1 MTDAALPTPY
11 NMATNRAKRMT
22 PQDARL
28 RTLRV
33 KATRVVFVV
42 GALAAV
48 FALVGSVAVQLAKTS
63 LLPETSVVQGEN
75 LVIEKPRF
83 VANAKDGSKI
93 IVTAQKATRSMTAL
107 NGAVQLEKPVLET
120 SDGSQAIAKSGVWSQ
135 VDQTLSLDGDVVLT
149 RAGGDRATSSRAVW
163 TSVPSRLTMDGNVVM
178 SRAGGDSATSNSA
191 VWSTNPDQLMVSG
204 NVVLTRPGGA
214 RATAANATWRSDI
227 GSLDLTGGANIVLPS
242 GESASAVTAR
252 LDDRLSDIR
261 LEGQAVVR
269 FSAGQASSSSA
280 FYQGLTGQLSGSGG
294 IQIASGLG
302 TGTADSYVYETRSKR
317 LRLTGNAR
325 ATLR

>member
-1 MTDAALPTPY
+1 MTIAVLS
-11 NMATNRAKRMT
+11 ATHYAVANRAKRMT

-33 KATRVVFVV
+33 KATRIVFVA
-42 GALAAV
+42 GALSAI
-48 FALVGSVAVQLAKTS
+48 FALVGSVFVQLVKTS
-63 LLPETSVVQGEN
+63 VLPETSVVQGEN

-83 VANAKDGSKI
+83 VGNAKDGSKI

-107 NGAVQLEKPVLET
+107 DGAVQLEKPVLET
-120 SDGSQAIAKSGVWSQ
+120 DDGSQATAKAGVWSQ
-135 VDQTLSLDGDVVLT
+135 ADQTLSLDGEVVLT
-149 RAGGDRATSSRAVW
+149 RAGGDRATSSSAVW
-163 TSVPSRLTMDGNVVM
+163 TSIPSRLTMDGSVVI

-204 NVVLTRPGGA
+204 NVVLTRLGGA

-252 LDDRLSDIR
+252 LDDRLGDIR

-280 FYQGLTGQLSGSGG
+280 FYQGLTGRLSGSGG
-294 IQIASGLG
+294 IQIVSGLG

-317 LRLTGNAR
+317 LRLMGNAR

>member
-1 MTDAALPTPY
+1 MTDATFPAPHSYT
-11 NMATNRAKRMT
+11 AHRAKRMT

-33 KATRVVFVV
+33 KATRVVFVA
-42 GALAAV
+42 GAIAAIS
-48 FALVGSVAVQLAKTS
+48 ALVGSVAIQLVKTS
-63 LLPETSVVQGEN
+63 VLPETTVVQGEN

-83 VANAKDGSKI
+83 VGNAKDGSKI

-120 SDGSQAIAKSGVWSQ
+120 SDGSQATATLGVWSQ
-135 VDQTLSLDGDVVLT
+135 ADQTLSLDGEVVLT
-149 RAGGDRATSSRAVW
+149 RTGGDRATSTRAVW
-163 TSVPSRLTMDGNVVM
+163 TSIPSRLTMDGNVVM
-178 SRAGGDSATSNSA
+178 SRASGDNATANSA
-191 VWSTNPDQLMVSG
+191 IWSTNPDQLMVSG
-204 NVVLTRPGGA
+204 NVVLSRPGGA
-214 RATAANATWRSDI
+214 RATAANAIWRSDI

-252 LDDRLSDIR
+252 LDDRRGDVS
-261 LEGQAVVR
+261 LEGQAVMR
-269 FSAGQASSSSA
+269 FGAGQASSSSA
-280 FYQGLTGQLSGSGG
+280 IYQGLTGRLSGTGG
-294 IQIASGLG
+294 VQIVSSLG

-325 ATLR
+325 ATLQ